1 MMDCNNFPN
10 IPQHNLGWDLRR
22 MPTVT
27 LYHKKSQQQNKNP
40 ITEDMA
46 YALKINMLAHG
57 IKKTRSSISTTFGS
71 NFFSHLHFF
80 SSPLPCQ

>member
-46 YALKINMLAHG
+46 YA
-57 IKKTRSSISTTFGS
+57 
-71 NFFSHLHFF
+71 
-80 SSPLPCQ
+80 